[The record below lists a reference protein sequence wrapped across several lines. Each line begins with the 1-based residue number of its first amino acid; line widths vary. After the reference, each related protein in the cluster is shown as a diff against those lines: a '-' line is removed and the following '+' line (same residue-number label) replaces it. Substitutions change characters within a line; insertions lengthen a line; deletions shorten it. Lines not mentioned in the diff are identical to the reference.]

1 MAATAD
7 EHESS
12 SGLVLRMTMILARYE
27 STKWKKRLETADF
40 LELEG
45 NQKGTLQVENIA

>member
-1 MAATAD
+1 MKTVTE

-12 SGLVLRMTMILARYE
+12 NGLILRMTMILARYE
-27 STKWKKRLETADF
+27 STKWKKRLENAGF

-45 NQKGTLQVENIA
+45 TQKGTLEVEKIA